1 MKNKSMNKPIDV
13 RAYLTE
19 KKEVIDD
26 ALDRFLPLAEVYP
39 SSIHQAMRYSVLGDG
54 KRFRPILAVTIF
66 DMLGGKETTILQAAC
81 ALELI
86 HTYSLIHD
94 DLPCMDDD
102 DWRRG
107 KPTLHKA
114 FDEAVAVL
122 AGDALSALAFELLA
136 ATGRSDIIKEVA
148 SAIGTHGM
156 VGGQVVDIQTE
167 GKVFVSQELEYIHS
181 HKTGALITISA
192 RVGALLAEVKET
204 ELVAITRF
212 GDKMGLAFQIVDDI
226 LNLEGEQEHIG
237 KNTGTDQAKKKAT
250 YPALF
255 GLEQSKHEAR
265 RLIVGSKKELDMF
278 GSSAYILK
286 ALADFVIER
295 TR

>member
-1 MKNKSMNKPIDV
+1 MMTAQKKNPINIEG
-13 RAYLTE
+13 YLAE
-19 KKEVIDD
+19 KKVMIDE
-26 ALDRFLPLAEVYP
+26 ALDRFLPQPDAYP

-54 KRFRPILAVTIF
+54 KRFRPILVLSVF
-66 DMLGGKETTILQAAC
+66 EMLKGTEETILQAAC

-86 HTYSLIHD
+86 HAYSLIHD

-107 KPTLHKA
+107 QPTLHKA
-114 FDEAVAVL
+114 FNEAVAVL

-136 ATGRSDIIKEVA
+136 ATEKPIIVREVA
-148 SAIGTHGM
+148 RAIGPQGM

-167 GKVFVSQELEYIHS
+167 GKPFFSKDLKYIHS
-181 HKTGALITISA
+181 HKTGALITVAA
-192 RVGALLAEVKET
+192 RVGARLAEVNTKQ
-204 ELVAITRF
+204 LVAVTHF
-212 GDKMGLAFQIVDDI
+212 GEKLGLAFQIIDDI
-226 LNLEGEQEHIG
+226 LNLEGEKETTG

-255 GLEQSKHEAR
+255 GLERSKLEAK
-265 RLIVGSKKELDMF
+265 RLIEEAKKELDPF
-278 GSSAYILK
+278 ASSAYILN
-286 ALADFVIER
+286 ALADFVIGR

>member
-1 MKNKSMNKPIDV
+1 MDIRQYLID
-13 RAYLTE
+13 
-19 KKEVIDD
+19 KKAIIDE
-26 ALDRFLPLAEVYP
+26 ALNDCLPHADVYP

-54 KRFRPILAVTIF
+54 KRFRPILALTIF
-66 DMLGGKETTILQAAC
+66 AMLEGREKSILPAAC
-81 ALELI
+81 SLELV
-86 HTYSLIHD
+86 HSYSLIHD

-136 ATGRSDIIKEVA
+136 TTGRPDIIREVA
-148 SAIGTHGM
+148 RAIGTHGM

-167 GKVFVSQELEYIHS
+167 GKKFVSQELEYIHS
-181 HKTGALITISA
+181 HKTGALIIIAA
-192 RVGALLAEVKET
+192 RIGAMLADADDD
-204 ELVAITRF
+204 ELAAVTRF

-226 LNLEGEQEHIG
+226 LNLEGDEDHMG
-237 KNTGTDQAKKKAT
+237 KSTGTDQAKQKAT

-255 GLEQSKHEAR
+255 GLRKSKQEAR
-265 RLIVGSKKELDMF
+265 RLIIESQKELDMF
-278 GSSAYILK
+278 GSSAYLLK
-286 ALADFVIER
+286 MLAEFVNER

>member
-1 MKNKSMNKPIDV
+1 MDIKQ
-13 RAYLTE
+13 YLAQ
-19 KKEVIDD
+19 KKKVIDEI
-26 ALDRFLPLAEVYP
+26 LDQFLPRPDVYP
-39 SSIHQAMRYSVLGDG
+39 SAIHQAMRYSVLGSG
-54 KRFRPILAVTIF
+54 KRFRPILALTVF
-66 DMLGGKETTILQAAC
+66 EALGGQGEPILPAAC

-136 ATGRSDIIKEVA
+136 ATGRSDVIREVA
-148 SAIGTHGM
+148 RAIGAQGM

-167 GKVFVSQELEYIHS
+167 GRPFAAEELEYIHS
-181 HKTGALITISA
+181 HKTGALITAAS
-192 RVGALLAEVKET
+192 RVGAILAGAGER
-204 ELVAITRF
+204 ELVAVTRF
-212 GDKMGLAFQIVDDI
+212 GEKVGLAFQIVDDI
-226 LNLEGEQEHIG
+226 LNLEGEREKMG
-237 KNTGTDQAKKKAT
+237 KRTGTDEAKRKAT

-255 GLEQSKHEAR
+255 GLDRSKRQAR
-265 RLIVGSKKELDMF
+265 RLVEEAKKELDML
-278 GSSAYILK
+278 GSCAYILK
-286 ALADFVIER
+286 ALADFVVQR
-295 TR
+295 SR

>member
-1 MKNKSMNKPIDV
+1 MNKHTDI
-13 RAYLTE
+13 RTYLAE
-19 KKEVIDD
+19 KKVIIDE
-26 ALDRFLPLAEVYP
+26 ALDRFLPQSEVYP
-39 SSIHQAMRYSVLGDG
+39 PSIHQAMRYSVLGGG

-66 DMLGGKETTILQAAC
+66 EMLEGTDETILQAAC

-86 HTYSLIHD
+86 HAYSLIHD

-136 ATGRSDIIKEVA
+136 ATERTDLIKEVA

-167 GKVFVSQELEYIHS
+167 GKTFVSQELEYIHS
-181 HKTGALITISA
+181 HKTGALIVIAA
-192 RVGALLAEVKET
+192 RVGAVLAEAQQD
-204 ELVAITRF
+204 ELEAITRF
-212 GDKMGLAFQIVDDI
+212 GDKMGLAFQIIDDI
-226 LNLEGEQEHIG
+226 LNLEGDKDHMG
-237 KNTGTDQAKKKAT
+237 KNTGTDLAKKKAT

-255 GLEQSKHEAR
+255 GLEQSKQEAR
-265 RLIVGSKKELDMF
+265 RLVEGSKKELDMF
-278 GSSAYILK
+278 GSSAYLLN
-286 ALADFVIER
+286 ALADFVIAR

>member
-1 MKNKSMNKPIDV
+1 MSKHEFVHIKH
-13 RAYLTE
+13 YLKE
-19 KKEVIDD
+19 KKAVIDK
-26 ALDRFLPLAEVYP
+26 ALDRFLPQPDVYP
-39 SSIHQAMRYSVLGDG
+39 SSIHRAMRYSVLGDG
-54 KRFRPILAVTIF
+54 KRFRPILALTVFEILEGE
-66 DMLGGKETTILQAAC
+66 DETILQAAC

-86 HTYSLIHD
+86 HAYSLIHD

-114 FDEAVAVL
+114 FNEAVAVL

-136 ATGRSDIIKEVA
+136 ATERPDIIRDVA
-148 SAIGTHGM
+148 RAIGPQGM

-167 GKVFVSQELEYIHS
+167 GKPFLSKELEYIHS
-181 HKTGALITISA
+181 HKTGALITATA
-192 RVGALLAEVKET
+192 RVGALLAQAKEK
-204 ELVAITRF
+204 ELSFITRF
-212 GDKMGLAFQIVDDI
+212 GEKMGLAFQIVDDI
-226 LNLEGEQEHIG
+226 LNQEGEEHLIG
-237 KNTGTDQAKKKAT
+237 KKTGTDQAKKKAT

-255 GLEQSKHEAR
+255 GLERSKTEAR
-265 RLIVGSKKELDMF
+265 KLVEEAKKELDLF

-286 ALADFVIER
+286 ALANFVIER

>member
-1 MKNKSMNKPIDV
+1 MTHRPMDIPTYM
-13 RAYLTE
+13 AE
-19 KKEVIDD
+19 QKKVVDE
-26 ALDRFLPLAEVYP
+26 ALSHFLPQADVYP

-54 KRFRPILAVTIF
+54 KRFRPILALTIF
-66 DMLGGKETTILQAAC
+66 NMLEGTDETILKVAC
-81 ALELI
+81 SLELI
-86 HTYSLIHD
+86 HAYSLIHD

-136 ATGRSDIIKEVA
+136 ATGHPGLIREVA

-167 GKVFVSQELEYIHS
+167 GKSFVSRELEYIHS
-181 HKTGALITISA
+181 HKTGALITISVRAGAILAGA
-192 RVGALLAEVKET
+192 REQELET
-204 ELVAITRF
+204 ITRF

-226 LNLEGEQEHIG
+226 LNLEGDKNHMG

-255 GLEQSKHEAR
+255 GLEQSKQEAR
-265 RLIVGSKKELDMF
+265 RLIEGSKKELDMF

>member
-1 MKNKSMNKPIDV
+1 M
-13 RAYLTE
+13 
-19 KKEVIDD
+19 
-26 ALDRFLPLAEVYP
+26 
-39 SSIHQAMRYSVLGDG
+39 
-54 KRFRPILAVTIF
+54 
-66 DMLGGKETTILQAAC
+66 
-81 ALELI
+81 
-86 HTYSLIHD
+86 
-94 DLPCMDDD
+94 
-102 DWRRG
+102 
-107 KPTLHKA
+107 
-114 FDEAVAVL
+114 
-122 AGDALSALAFELLA
+122 
-136 ATGRSDIIKEVA
+136 
-148 SAIGTHGM
+148 
-156 VGGQVVDIQTE
+156 
-167 GKVFVSQELEYIHS
+167 
-181 HKTGALITISA
+181 
-192 RVGALLAEVKET
+192 
-204 ELVAITRF
+204 AITRF

>member
-1 MKNKSMNKPIDV
+1 MKRIPDESVDIKE
-13 RAYLTE
+13 YLAE
-19 KKEVIDD
+19 KKEIIDK
-26 ALDRFLPLAEVYP
+26 ALHSYLPQADVYP

-54 KRFRPILAVTIF
+54 KRFRPILALTVFEI
-66 DMLGGKETTILQAAC
+66 LGGEDETILQAAC

-86 HTYSLIHD
+86 HAYSLIHD

-136 ATGRSDIIKEVA
+136 ATERPDIILDVA
-148 SAIGTHGM
+148 RAIGPQGM

-167 GKVFVSQELEYIHS
+167 GKSFVSKELEYIHS
-181 HKTGALITISA
+181 HKTGALITAAA
-192 RVGALLAEVKET
+192 RVGAMLAKAEKEKV
-204 ELVAITRF
+204 EALTRF
-212 GDKMGLAFQIVDDI
+212 GEKMGLAFQIVDDI
-226 LNLEGEQEHIG
+226 LNMEGEEQQIG
-237 KNTGTDQAKKKAT
+237 KRTGTDQAKKKAT

-255 GLEQSKHEAR
+255 GLERSKSEAKQ
-265 RLIVGSKKELDMF
+265 LVEEAKKELDPF

-286 ALADFVIER
+286 VLADFVIER